1 MSNPF
6 KNWTSLDV
14 AAFNSRNDRATER
27 AIDAP
32 QCPDGDEYKLH
43 EFIIAECKRR
53 SWISFHGSM
62 AHKTFRE
69 KGEPDFQLLGKVKT
83 VDEIFSDK
91 AKHTVTG
98 EEMAF
103 FSRKEI
109 EEIQNNAKPKL
120 IECKTRTSKLSP
132 DQQAIIH
139 WAKTLGHVIH
149 VVRSEQE
156 FLDVI
161 K

>member
-6 KNWTSLDV
+6 KDWTPAQV
-14 AAFNSRNDRATER
+14 ASFNARNDRATER
-27 AIDAP
+27 TIDAP

-53 SWISFHGSM
+53 GWIVFHGSM
-62 AHKTFRE
+62 AHQTFRT
-69 KGEPDFQLLGKVKT
+69 KGEPDFVIL
-83 VDEIFSDK
+83 
-91 AKHTVTG
+91 AG
-98 EEMAF
+98 ETDAAWPRTF
-103 FSRKEI
+103 
-109 EEIQNNAKPKL
+109 L
-120 IECKTRTSKLSP
+120 IECKTKSTKLSS
-132 DQQAIIH
+132 DQQAIHH